1 VNKYYF
7 LTRAL
12 ICSCL
17 TVILHALDKL
27 ARPEVNAGL
36 HELGFKL
43 LYELCVDPITCGP
56 MVDLLRNGKYD
67 FLPKVCF
74 ACLW

>member
-36 HELGFKL
+36 HELGFK
-43 LYELCVDPITCGP
+43 V
-56 MVDLLRNGKYD
+56 
-67 FLPKVCF
+67 
-74 ACLW
+74 